1 MTKKTAEVTQVP
13 LETATKALN
22 VDAIRKDFP
31 ILTRKIRGNPI
42 VYLDSAATTQKPA
55 CVINALSFFYRTSNA
70 NIHRGIHTLSEESSS
85 AYENLREKTAQFIG
99 GVDQR
104 GIIFTRN
111 ATESLNLIAQS
122 WGKANINKGDEI
134 ILTEMEHHS
143 NLVPWIVLARE
154 TGAVL
159 KHITVT
165 EDGYLDMDS
174 FYKLLSERT
183 KIVSVTMI
191 SNVLGTINPVSEIIE
206 AAHRYNAVAVL
217 DGAQGVPHMKVDAKE
232 LDCDFLAFSAH
243 KMLGPTGIGVLCAKP
258 ELLEKMEPVLSGGG
272 MIEEVTLNSATWAEI
287 PWKFEAGTPNYAD
300 VIAFSSAID
309 YLENLGMDAI
319 RAHEKELTAYTLERL
334 QTFPDLTIY
343 GPKDT
348 QYRAGVVTFYDKLI
362 HPHDLS
368 TILDSYGIAIRAGH
382 HCAQP
387 LMRKFNVPA
396 TARASFYVYNDKVDI
411 DALVEGLKKAREYFQ
426 YGTS

>member
-1 MTKKTAEVTQVP
+1 M
-13 LETATKALN
+13 N
-22 VDAIRKDFP
+22 VDIIRNDFP
-31 ILTRKIRGNPI
+31 ILNRKIHGNRI

-70 NIHRGIHTLSEESSS
+70 NIHRGAYTLSEESSS
-85 AYENLREKTAQFIG
+85 AYENLREKIARFIG

-104 GIIFTRN
+104 GIVFTRN
-111 ATESLNLIAQS
+111 TTESLNLVARS
-122 WGKANINKGDEI
+122 WSKANIKAGDEI

-143 NLVPWIVLARE
+143 NLVPWIMIAQE

-159 KHITVT
+159 KHIPVT
-165 EDGYLDMDS
+165 EDGYLDMDI

-183 KIVSVTMI
+183 KVVSVTMV
-191 SNVLGTINPVSEIIE
+191 SNVLGTINPVSEIIK
-206 AAHRYNAVAVL
+206 AAHSYNAVTVL
-217 DGAQGVPHMKVDAKE
+217 DGAQGVPHTKVDAKE

-243 KMLGPTGIGVLCAKP
+243 KMLGPTGIGVLYGKP
-258 ELLEKMEPVLSGGG
+258 ELLEKMEPVLTGGG
-272 MIEEVTLNSATWAEI
+272 MIQEVTLNSATWAEI

-309 YLENLGMDAI
+309 YLEKLSMDAI
-319 RAHEKELTAYTLERL
+319 RIHEKELTAYTLERL
-334 QTFPDLTIY
+334 ETFPDLTVY
-343 GPKDT
+343 GPRDIEH
-348 QYRAGVVTFYDKLI
+348 RAGVVAFYDKLI

-387 LMRKFNVPA
+387 LMRRYNIPANV
-396 TARASFYVYNDKVDI
+396 RASFYIYNDKADV
-411 DALVEGLKKAREYFQ
+411 DALIEGLKKAREYFQ
-426 YGTS
+426 YETS